1 MDDDKTLIA
10 RSSTGH
16 PRLLLAVRAA
26 FFLFSLVVIC
36 LSAVGIGNNG
46 GVCDFRF
53 YTVWNYA
60 ALVLLFGLLSVHS
73 IAFLLGKTVN
83 KTISRLTWV
92 LYSVELC
99 NVFVVDV
106 ILWVVRCAWALCV
119 E

>member
-36 LSAVGIGNNG
+36 LSAVGIGNYG